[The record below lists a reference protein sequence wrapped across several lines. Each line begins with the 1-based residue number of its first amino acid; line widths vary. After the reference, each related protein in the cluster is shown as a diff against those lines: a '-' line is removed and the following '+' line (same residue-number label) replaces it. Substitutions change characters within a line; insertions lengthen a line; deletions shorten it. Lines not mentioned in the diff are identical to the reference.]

1 MRSTTRS
8 RSSESVPRQQKSGA
22 GFTLFEVVVAI
33 TIMSVAIT
41 SVLVSFN
48 GMNEAHRLMERRT
61 EASLF
66 ARSIV
71 AQVRNQLLTPKS
83 EENEGEFEGTDYR
96 YKVSFTET
104 EWEKLYAV
112 SINIEWGE
120 EKESPE
126 KINVYTLQYY
136 N

>member
-1 MRSTTRS
+1 MTR
-8 RSSESVPRQQKSGA
+8 PRKNDSA
-22 GFTLFEVVVAI
+22 VCKDRRCEGFTLFEVVVAI
-33 TIMSVAIT
+33 TIMSVAVT
-41 SVLVSFN
+41 GVLVSFN

-61 EASLF
+61 EASLY
-66 ARSIV
+66 ARGIV

-83 EENEGEFEGTDYR
+83 EDNEGEFEGTDYR

-112 SINIEWGE
+112 SINIEWGDE
-120 EKESPE
+120 ESPE
-126 KINVYTLQYY
+126 KINVYTLQYF

>member
-1 MRSTTRS
+1 MTRS
-8 RSSESVPRQQKSGA
+8 RKSEEGSGQQRGRG

-33 TIMSVAIT
+33 TIMSIAVT

-61 EASLF
+61 EASLL
-66 ARSIV
+66 ARGIV

-83 EENEGEFEGTDYR
+83 EETEGEFEGTDYR

-112 SINIEWGE
+112 SINIEWGDE
-120 EKESPE
+120 EAPE
-126 KINVYTLQYY
+126 KINVYTLQYF

>member
-1 MRSTTRS
+1 MRSMTRS
-8 RSSESVPRQQKSGA
+8 RSSREASPGERSCS

-33 TIMSVAIT
+33 TIMSVAVT
-41 SVLVSFN
+41 GVLVSFN

-61 EASLF
+61 KASLY
-66 ARSIV
+66 ARDIV
-71 AQVRNQLLTPKS
+71 AQVRNQVLTPKS
-83 EENEGEFEGTDYR
+83 EDNEGEFEGTDYR
-96 YKVSFTET
+96 YKVSFSET
-104 EWEKLYAV
+104 EWEKLYSV

-120 EKESPE
+120 EEAPE

>member
-1 MRSTTRS
+1 LKSTTPLQKNNSTFLDRK
-8 RSSESVPRQQKSGA
+8 SST

-41 SVLVSFN
+41 GVLVSFN

-61 EASLF
+61 EASLL
-66 ARSIV
+66 ARGIIS
-71 AQVRNQLLTPKS
+71 QVRNQLLTPKS
-83 EENEGEFEGTDYR
+83 EESEGEFEGTDYR
-96 YKVSFTET
+96 YKVSFAET

-112 SINIEWGE
+112 SVNIEWGDE
-120 EKESPE
+120 EMPE
-126 KINVYTLQYY
+126 KINVYTLQYF